1 MKLPLKL
8 KGFTL
13 IELLMSTSIF
23 ILMTTILMANYPNS
37 LVRSNLFNL
46 SNNAVLLLREAQVKG
61 SSIDSKGDT
70 VTGYGIYFDKID
82 NKIIYFNDKGSIF
95 TSSSLPGDKVYNE
108 NKGEA
113 ISTVN
118 IVTGYS
124 INKLFSYSGT
134 ATSSL
139 DKLTVTFT
147 RPSVRADFSPDNTL
161 DGLVKEVCV
170 ELTTRKNPD
179 LFRKIQV
186 YSLGRIMSGPGQCPL

>member
-1 MKLPLKL
+1 MKSPLKL

-23 ILMTTILMANYPNS
+23 VLMTTILMANYPNS

-61 SSIDSKGDT
+61 SSIDSKGDM
-70 VTGYGIYFDKID
+70 VTGYGVYFDKIN
-82 NKIIYFNDKGSIF
+82 NKIIYFNDKGSIA
-95 TSSSLPGDKVYNE
+95 SPG
-108 NKGEA
+108 NKIYDQNNGEA

-118 IVTGYS
+118 IVPGYS
-124 INKLFSYSGT
+124 INKLFSYSGM

-186 YSLGRIMSGPGQCPL
+186 YSLGRIMSGPGQCPT